1 MINND
6 LKLIDAMS
14 IDNVR
19 KLKGKQNKP
28 PDYSLIFILF
38 SFQLKIKHLRMH
50 IMLNMKI
57 VEKNFKNMFDILNVF

>member
-19 KLKGKQNKP
+19 KLKGKNKS

-57 VEKNFKNMFDILNVF
+57 VERNFKNMFDISNVF